1 METQRGKA
9 IALCRVSSDEQLK
22 NNSLARQ
29 NESVMRMSEKLGVII
44 PEDYIWSG
52 SISSKCGRNM
62 KRKDLMEIYNV
73 CKKDKS
79 VKYIIVDEPDRFMR
93 SIKEAFAWEAK
104 FEEIDV
110 KVMYT
115 DEQLNGDDMLT
126 KMQRFMKYFQA
137 ESSNEERARKTKAG
151 HEKAIRDGR
160 YPFVPPLG
168 YRRGLIRGV
177 PEIDPVI
184 GPLLRTQLIR
194 IANELASPTVAL
206 QDFNHSI
213 WLDGLKKAP
222 LKMDKWRAICI
233 NPFYCGIIEVH
244 KIVDASNPNG
254 LHKQLIT
261 KEQHEKIVKVF
272 DNKPKNQKGPNA
284 DGNPL
289 YPFNRMIIHANCPCN
304 KSKYN
309 KFVGVTITNGQ
320 KKKYEKY
327 KCRGC
332 NMYISRNKMR
342 EEIGGI
348 AFSLM
353 LTDEG
358 LKALKRALGL
368 VFEMEAEDHSKR
380 LAQLLTQYENAEK
393 ESQKIGNIYFSEQ
406 QERIREDL
414 KDRYLQALQRVDDYK
429 DEICNLE
436 NAEDLEHDAFLDFAL
451 KFVDNL
457 VQNIL
462 NLSPKN
468 MRLCKQLLFPDGFY
482 IDENKNVYTP
492 KISPLYR
499 LKSIKN
505 GSEEPS
511 KSLVVRMKR
520 L

>member
-1 METQRGKA
+1 
-9 IALCRVSSDEQLK
+9 
-22 NNSLARQ
+22 
-29 NESVMRMSEKLGVII
+29 
-44 PEDYIWSG
+44 
-52 SISSKCGRNM
+52 
-62 KRKDLMEIYNV
+62 
-73 CKKDKS
+73 
-79 VKYIIVDEPDRFMR
+79 
-93 SIKEAFAWEAK
+93 
-104 FEEIDV
+104 
-110 KVMYT
+110 
-115 DEQLNGDDMLT
+115 
-126 KMQRFMKYFQA
+126 
-137 ESSNEERARKTKAG
+137 
-151 HEKAIRDGR
+151 
-160 YPFVPPLG
+160 
-168 YRRGLIRGV
+168 
-177 PEIDPVI
+177 
-184 GPLLRTQLIR
+184 
-194 IANELASPTVAL
+194 
-206 QDFNHSI
+206 
-213 WLDGLKKAP
+213 
-222 LKMDKWRAICI
+222 
-233 NPFYCGIIEVH
+233 
-244 KIVDASNPNG
+244 
-254 LHKQLIT
+254 
-261 KEQHEKIVKVF
+261 
-272 DNKPKNQKGPNA
+272 
-284 DGNPL
+284 
-289 YPFNRMIIHANCPCN
+289 
-304 KSKYN
+304 
-309 KFVGVTITNGQ
+309 
-320 KKKYEKY
+320 
-327 KCRGC
+327 
-332 NMYISRNKMR
+332 MYISRNKMR